1 MHGPMNVKNILPLIK
16 KISKLKVAITEMYLR
31 IRWEMV
37 ADLFGVCG
45 THFRNYC
52 SRPKCIFVYACGLL
66 PELSVVFCLTRA
78 VHKFD
83 LMDDGHVTNEDQ
95 REVG

>member
-1 MHGPMNVKNILPLIK
+1 
-16 KISKLKVAITEMYLR
+16 
-31 IRWEMV
+31 MV

-45 THFRNYC
+45 AHFGNYC
-52 SRPKCIFVYACGLL
+52 SRLKCSFVSACGLL
-66 PELSVVFCLTRA
+66 PELSVVFCLARA

-83 LMDDGHVTNEDQ
+83 LVVVGHVTNEDQ